1 MDAESSKRLR
11 GTLTETHIAETCTF
25 GDVKNVLDRI
35 RNIVPSKV
43 IKAIVPKLWRVGT
56 VVDRFFGIFVTPVVA

>member
-1 MDAESSKRLR
+1 MNAERSKRLR
-11 GTLTETHIAETCTF
+11 GTLTETHIAETGTF

-43 IKAIVPKLWRVGT
+43 IKAIVPELWRVGT